1 MWGLDEVGDVHGH
14 LVDAGIVEFLDVV
27 QSALVLVRH
36 EVDGHAFAAETTTTT
51 DPENDEH

>member
-14 LVDAGIVEFLDVV
+14 LVDAGVVEFLDVV